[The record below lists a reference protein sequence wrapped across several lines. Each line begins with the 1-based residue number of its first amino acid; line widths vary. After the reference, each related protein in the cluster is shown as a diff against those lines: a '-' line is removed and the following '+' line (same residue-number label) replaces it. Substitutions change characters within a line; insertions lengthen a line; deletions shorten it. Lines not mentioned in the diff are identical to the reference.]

1 MPSPLASLEPPV
13 PCARCLKKVPAI
25 KWGDLCP
32 DCRTDLA
39 RRAMPIARSLSLV
52 SALLV
57 VGYAW
62 LRIPLGPAT
71 RVWVA
76 AIAIATYFLTRKIVT
91 QLVVEYRR
99 NRPMP

>member
-25 KWGDLCP
+25 KWGDLCA
-32 DCRTDLA
+32 DCRADLA
-39 RRAMPIARSLSLV
+39 RGAMPIARSLSLL

-57 VGYAW
+57 VAYAW
-62 LRIPLGPAT
+62 LRSPLGPST
-71 RVWVA
+71 RIWVA
-76 AIAIATYFLTRKIVT
+76 AIAIGTYFLVRKIVT

-99 NRPMP
+99 NKPSS

>member
-32 DCRTDLA
+32 DCRADLA
-39 RRAMPIARSLSLV
+39 RRAMQIARGFSLL
-52 SALLV
+52 SAVLV

-62 LRIPLGPAT
+62 LRIPMGPST
-71 RVWVA
+71 RIWVA
-76 AIAIATYFLTRKIVT
+76 GIAIGAYFLTRKIVT

-99 NRPMP
+99 NKPSP